1 MPQNNVNENQGAND
15 QKRQHDVPM
24 QPQSSNNSKKSNR
37 GFASMDAAKQREI
50 ASKGGRAAHQKGT
63 AHQFTPEEARQA
75 GRKGGG
81 TVSQDRAHM
90 AEIGRIGGQSRGR
103 RLQGGKATPSEP
115 PSSANVSG
123 EDSPS
128 SESEGEEADTGA
140 NPDYRH

>member
-1 MPQNNVNENQGAND
+1 MPQNNVNENQGANHD
-15 QKRQHDVPM
+15 QKRQQDVPM
-24 QPQSSNNSKKSNR
+24 QPQSSSKKSNR

-63 AHQFTPEEARQA
+63 AHQFTPDEAREA

-103 RLQGGKATPSEP
+103 RLQRGTSGSEPPASARGGEGGQESERTPSE
-115 PSSANVSG
+115 SEEGDAANR
-123 EDSPS
+123 
-128 SESEGEEADTGA
+128 
-140 NPDYRH
+140 DYRH